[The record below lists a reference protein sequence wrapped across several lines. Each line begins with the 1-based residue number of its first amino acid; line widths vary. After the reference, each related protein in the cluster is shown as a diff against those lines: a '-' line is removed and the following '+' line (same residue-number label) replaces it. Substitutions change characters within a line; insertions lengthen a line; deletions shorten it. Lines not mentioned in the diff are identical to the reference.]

1 MRLYWRLSRFFVKTV
16 MRVLFGFRAF
26 GAEKVPLKGGLLLA
40 CNHQSFLDPPLVGL
54 GPERELY
61 YLAKEGLFQQNRFF
75 SWLITR
81 YHAVPL
87 RREGGDFRAIR
98 TTLRLVAEGKAVVIF
113 PEGTRSKTGKL
124 LRAKPGIGLLM
135 MKANVPI
142 IPCFLRGSNKALKEL
157 FLRREKLHLSFGDP
171 IGPGLFTE
179 ERDGRARAQAISD
192 EVMRRIGA
200 LGEQNEGLGSPLF
213 S

>member
-16 MRVLFGFRAF
+16 MSVFLGFRAYD
-26 GAEKVPLKGGLLLA
+26 AEKVPLRGGLLLA

-75 SWLITR
+75 SWLITS

-98 TTLRLVAEGKAVVIF
+98 TVLRLVAEGKAVVVF
-113 PEGTRSKTGKL
+113 PEGTRSKTGRL

-135 MKANVPI
+135 MKADVPI
-142 IPCFLRGSNKALKEL
+142 VPCYLRGSDKALKDL
-157 FLRREKLHLSFGDP
+157 FLRREKLQLTFGDP
-171 IGPGLFTE
+171 IGPGMFTE
-179 ERDGRARAQAISD
+179 ERDSKARAQAISD

-200 LGEQNEGLGSPLF
+200 LGERNEG
-213 S
+213 